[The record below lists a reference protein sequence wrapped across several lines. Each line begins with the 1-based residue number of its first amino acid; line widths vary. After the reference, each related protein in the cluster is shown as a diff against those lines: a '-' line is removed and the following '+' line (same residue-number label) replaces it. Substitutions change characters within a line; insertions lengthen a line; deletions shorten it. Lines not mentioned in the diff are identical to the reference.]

1 MKKISIICLL
11 LICSIAFSQEK
22 EDKKDSDINP
32 FSIGVKI
39 GIPNI
44 VGVDIEYVTPIFD
57 NRLAFFVDYSAFKVS
72 PDDAEVKIKHF
83 EFGTNIYFNNKG
95 RGLYGSVSYSK
106 LNLDGTYT
114 DADTVNGTIYQGV
127 ATGDV
132 DINTTNIKLGAKLGK
147 KFYFRIELGY
157 GFGDMPKV
165 VEVTGTELGTG
176 TTETDFVEIPDIPG
190 ISDNGLFIGNI
201 GFGISF

>member
-1 MKKISIICLL
+1 MKKISILCML

-22 EDKKDSDINP
+22 ENKKNSDINP
-32 FSIGVKI
+32 FRVGVKI

-44 VGVDIEYVTPIFD
+44 IGGDIEYVTPLLN
-57 NRLAFFVDYSAFKVS
+57 NRLALFIDYSGFQIN
-72 PDDAEVKIKHF
+72 PEDDAEIKVKHI
-83 EFGTNIYFNNKG
+83 EFGTNIYFNTKG

-106 LNLDGTYT
+106 LSLDGSYT
-114 DADTVNGTIYQGV
+114 NADTVNGTVYDGV
-127 ATGDV
+127 ATGEV
-132 DINTTNIKLGAKLGK
+132 DIKTTNVKIGAKLGK
-147 KFYFRIELGY
+147 KFYFRIEAGY

-165 VEVTGTELGTG
+165 VEVTGQSGG
-176 TTETDFVEIPDIPG
+176 MTETDFVEIPDIPG

>member
-1 MKKISIICLL
+1 MKKISILCML

-32 FSIGVKI
+32 FRIGVKI

-44 VGVDIEYVTPIFD
+44 VGVDVEYVTPLFD
-57 NRLAFFVDYSAFKVS
+57 NRFALFVDYSAFKVS
-72 PDDAEVKIKHF
+72 PDQAEVKIKHI

-95 RGLYGSVSYSK
+95 RGLYGSVSYSN
-106 LNLDGTYT
+106 LSLDGSYT
-114 DADTVNGTIYQGV
+114 NAETVNGTVYDGI
-127 ATGDV
+127 ATGVV
-132 DINTTNIKLGAKLGK
+132 DIKTTNLKIGAKLGK
-147 KFYFRIELGY
+147 KFYFRIEAGY

-165 VEVTGTELGTG
+165 VEVTGQSGSV
-176 TTETDFVEIPDIPG
+176 TETDFVEIPDIPG

>member
-1 MKKISIICLL
+1 ML

-32 FSIGVKI
+32 FRIGAKI

-44 VGVDIEYVTPIFD
+44 IGGNIEYVTPLFD
-57 NRLAFFVDYSAFKVS
+57 NRFALFVDYSGFQIN
-72 PDDAEVKIKHF
+72 PEDDAEVKIKYI

-106 LNLDGTYT
+106 LNLDGSYT
-114 DADTVNGTIYQGV
+114 NADTINGTVYNGV

-132 DINTTNIKLGAKLGK
+132 DINTTNVKIGAKLGK
-147 KFYFRIELGY
+147 KFYFRIEAGY
-157 GFGDMPKV
+157 GFGNIPKV
-165 VEVTGTELGTG
+165 VEVIGTEQGTEI
-176 TTETDFVEIPDIPG
+176 TQTDFVEIPDIPG